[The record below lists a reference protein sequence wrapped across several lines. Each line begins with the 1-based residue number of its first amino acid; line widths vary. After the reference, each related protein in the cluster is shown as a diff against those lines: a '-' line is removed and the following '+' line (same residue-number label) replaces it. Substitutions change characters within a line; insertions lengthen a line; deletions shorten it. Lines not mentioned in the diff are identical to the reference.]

1 MLARNL
7 LFRAGPARGALLA
20 FPAGNSGVG
29 LWFVHAGRVSW
40 TLRAPPVAVHD
51 SDSRG
56 RVLYGISAQA
66 TLEGQELQ
74 IRQAVLSSIRVLRDY
89 QLLGTMP
96 SVVAAISTE
105 HGRTLSWARDRL
117 DGAAGDPLVLEGTPR
132 QPSGGHIRAGPPRQD
147 RVRVPGPARGTPPP
161 PLVGPVLLQHPA
173 PSHPP

>member
-117 DGAAGDPLVLEGTPR
+117 DGAAGDRLGLEVTPWGVR
-132 QPSGGHIRAGPPRQD
+132 DGPIPAGPHRQIGL
-147 RVRVPGPARGTPPP
+147 RSTGLPGGKPPT
-161 PLVGPVLLQHPA
+161 PVLCPGL
-173 PSHPP
+173 